1 VSSSVSEGRA
11 SVGRNPTPGNPL
23 PSPPRPIW
31 HAFTA
36 RNPSF
41 VPPGNSQEPYLRT
54 NIPPIQA
61 QPYAYQTGAGAVY
74 YEGAR
79 HEDRVVPQAVRDM
92 AARDSS
98 ERERARSRSGHRD
111 RSAERRSR
119 RREGESERD
128 HRHRRRRDR
137 HRRDAGDDEI
147 LVERTAPHPSMGNA
161 LGIHPGSH
169 YPGQGLYA
177 TAAPP
182 VAGGVH
188 PNDPYQSTSRVGGA
202 PSTGHGFPPAIATT
216 GSVSGSRYRDAPLS
230 AGPETSSRAP
240 RTDPNARYADPVSG
254 PSTTP
259 PGHLL
264 ASWAAPDLS
273 NPSLNSLGLSAP
285 RQPDGGPNLHAFPAI
300 PMRLTAARDSVS
312 SWGTED
318 SGPTQGDLF
327 STLRPLAPAPADGGP
342 PASDL
347 LPRQDGQLLGVGR
360 SNQIAIPRPQ
370 HARAP
375 IQPLLAGE
383 ADTRPRSRHSHHSHS
398 RSISQTSVVSNREG
412 PQSFSPEDR
421 GFPYA
426 AVPPPPSFPNP
437 YFATRSSAG
446 TPASRP
452 PSHPMPA
459 VPPFPYIPAPQP
471 TTAVSRNPQY
481 TQQPFMYG
489 SASSLP
495 QNSSS
500 SHRSHH

>member
-1 VSSSVSEGRA
+1 VLAATPHLETLFLHHRDRSGTLSLRA
-11 SVGRNPTPGNPL
+11 TRALYPL
-23 PSPPRPIW
+23 ETHKNLICVRTFRLSR
-31 HAFTA
+31 HNHMHT
-36 RNPSF
+36 RF
-41 VPPGNSQEPYLRT
+41 V
-54 NIPPIQA
+54 IQTSLGESTLMPLIT
-61 QPYAYQTGAGAVY
+61 QQTGAGAVY

-347 LPRQDGQLLGVGR
+347 LPRQDGQLLGVV
-360 SNQIAIPRPQ
+360 SVNTPLSPT
-370 HARAP
+370 HA
-375 IQPLLAGE
+375 
-383 ADTRPRSRHSHHSHS
+383 HC
-398 RSISQTSVVSNREG
+398 
-412 PQSFSPEDR
+412 
-421 GFPYA
+421 
-426 AVPPPPSFPNP
+426 
-437 YFATRSSAG
+437 SAG
-446 TPASRP
+446 SLKPNRHPATPACTGTNTAAPHRRRRHP
-452 PSHPMPA
+452 PA
-459 VPPFPYIPAPQP
+459 LPPLAPFALSQYLTDIGRLQP
-471 TTAVSRNPQY
+471 R
-481 TQQPFMYG
+481 G
-489 SASSLP
+489 STVVFA
-495 QNSSS
+495 
-500 SHRSHH
+500 